1 MVTQEFA
8 PRHAGYPRA
17 YSTREALGNQN
28 VIFSLSTV
36 PTELMICTSA
46 ATTWLESPFTGNRA
60 CSPKTPARVEPAK
73 YCWNVEAAATVM
85 LPGAMAV
92 PEESKKLKCAPGVIP
107 TVDLQL
113 HVGSRAVKQ
122 GRSAGHVARRNCR
135 IDADGRR
142 GNRDI
147 GLRGVAA

>member
-73 YCWNVEAAATVM
+73 YCWNVEAAATLM
-85 LPGAMAV
+85 LPGAMAL
-92 PEESKKLKCAPGVIP
+92 PEELKNVNTSWDALRVLSQPLICSCTLV
-107 TVDLQL
+107 VVRSEERR
-113 HVGSRAVKQ
+113 VGKECRSRW
-122 GRSAGHVARRNCR
+122 SPYH
-135 IDADGRR
+135 
-142 GNRDI
+142 
-147 GLRGVAA
+147 